1 MVRIFLVLVLSSW
14 TVSASAKSCLHL
26 FEPNA
31 HLHTIQPFMG
41 FAKSTDGISQDAL
54 FVQIRP
60 NKKTN
65 KSLTLIYGNYA
76 IRGYVQK
83 SLTLQSRETDAQG
96 NVIWT
101 YSLKHNGMDL
111 VVLTV
116 SQNASNPKAPI
127 YKLTLK
133 SEVTTPSSSERV
145 YQFVTGET
153 L

>member
-1 MVRIFLVLVLSSW
+1 
-14 TVSASAKSCLHL
+14 
-26 FEPNA
+26 
-31 HLHTIQPFMG
+31 MG